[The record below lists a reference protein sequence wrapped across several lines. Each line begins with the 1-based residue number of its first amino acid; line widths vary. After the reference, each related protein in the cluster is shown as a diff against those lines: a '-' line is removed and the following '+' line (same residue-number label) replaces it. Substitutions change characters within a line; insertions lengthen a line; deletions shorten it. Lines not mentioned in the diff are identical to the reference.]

1 MTLRADLEIVLLL
14 AGTLGWAALS
24 TPVSKQ
30 EEVVLVQV
38 FYPFVLAYL
47 IASYLQGG
55 VGAGSSG
62 PLTNLR
68 QYLWVPIFQT
78 AYRYWLH
85 AWQ

>member
-1 MTLRADLEIVLLL
+1 M
-14 AGTLGWAALS
+14 W
-24 TPVSKQ
+24 
-30 EEVVLVQV
+30 VQV

-78 AYRYWLH
+78 AYRYRLH
-85 AWQ
+85 AWQGVMGACTPAVGNDVV

>member
-1 MTLRADLEIVLLL
+1 MTQHPRCTGFAASGACLAADRL
-14 AGTLGWAALS
+14 
-24 TPVSKQ
+24 P
-30 EEVVLVQV
+30 VQV

-47 IASYLQGG
+47 VAGYLQGG

-78 AYRYWLH
+78 AYR
-85 AWQ
+85 